1 MPLRKPYTKHDYYMS
16 SYKVKVL
23 FFSDIYDIKDF
34 IGKYDI
40 GLFLKIKSNI
50 SFYNRGESK
59 R

>member
-1 MPLRKPYTKHDYYMS
+1 MS

-23 FFSDIYDIKDF
+23 YFSDIYDIKDF